1 PPQYRCPGDQAHS
14 AGADAVRSRRR
25 GLGRGDADH
34 LPLVGVLGRAGCDDD
49 VGALASGVPF
59 AGPLLHGHR
68 RGLALLRRRRPGA
81 AAAGVAAR
89 PGRAGRDRS
98 ARVRIRARDDA
109 AGPAGRAVVA
119 RRQPRCGGRRR
130 GAGRCGRRGRPA
142 RAAPRA
148 RSWPA
153 SRAGL
158 SAGGVSAW
166 GANTCGPE
174 RLRRTVRPQRR
185 RPRRIMGQLVLRVIA
200 VVAAVLGAPVY
211 VLGIGLVEME
221 IQRIRN
227 QVVEDAVAA
236 GSSGAQTSLPWV
248 LTLLIVLL
256 TAVVVAVF
264 LPLPG
269 RRRQADFRL
278 PRYAFTAALTATV
291 AIGVPTAVPTF
302 WDELPA
308 FLQPGPEALPNP
320 ALVWWY
326 LATAGSRAPV
336 ALLGVMVTICL
347 FDVY

>member
-1 PPQYRCPGDQAHS
+1 
-14 AGADAVRSRRR
+14 
-25 GLGRGDADH
+25 
-34 LPLVGVLGRAGCDDD
+34 
-49 VGALASGVPF
+49 
-59 AGPLLHGHR
+59 
-68 RGLALLRRRRPGA
+68 
-81 AAAGVAAR
+81 
-89 PGRAGRDRS
+89 
-98 ARVRIRARDDA
+98 
-109 AGPAGRAVVA
+109 
-119 RRQPRCGGRRR
+119 
-130 GAGRCGRRGRPA
+130 
-142 RAAPRA
+142 
-148 RSWPA
+148 
-153 SRAGL
+153 
-158 SAGGVSAW
+158 
-166 GANTCGPE
+166 
-174 RLRRTVRPQRR
+174 
-185 RPRRIMGQLVLRVIA
+185 MGQLVLRVIA

-236 GSSGAQTSLPWV
+236 GSSEAQTSLPWV

-347 FDVY
+347 FDVYRHRAAAHEAPAPPAGEETTGPPPDSGAEESPVGLGEGDSDPARPALPARQQPVDLSLYRPPPREE